1 MRYQFIKINL
11 LTIGGIV
18 LGAIA
23 GFVYW
28 KLVVCDSGSCVIS
41 SNPTNSTL
49 YGSALGGLVFSTFKK
64 KEK

>member
-28 KLVVCDSGSCVIS
+28 KLVGCDSGSCVIS